1 MNQQFSLIGKI
12 ASTFFVFFNASEN
25 EKKQEAPTFLKKIGD
40 TELYPGMTAKF
51 TACAS
56 GTPEPTVEWFREG
69 IKLFPTERIRMETD
83 KAGLLRLA
91 ISNVEEADLG
101 KYSCRISNQH
111 GSDTCEANLTFD
123 CKSFSNFSI

>member
-1 MNQQFSLIGKI
+1 
-12 ASTFFVFFNASEN
+12 
-25 EKKQEAPTFLKKIGD
+25 
-40 TELYPGMTAKF
+40 MTAKF

-56 GTPEPTVEWFREG
+56 GSPEPTVEWFREG

-101 KYSCRISNQH
+101 KYSCRISNPN
-111 GSDTCEANLTFD
+111 GSATCDANLTFD
-123 CKSFSNFSI
+123 CKFSSAYLLLNFF